1 MKTSRHYFISDNL
14 DDIDLLDEQL
24 EGEGLSWAQ
33 IHVLSNDDV
42 GVARHI
48 HLHEVTSLLRQDVI
62 HSAQVG
68 AIVGFLG
75 ALLIILVAYAF
86 ELPTGMSGWV
96 PYAFLA
102 VAVFGLSIWEGGL
115 FGIQEPNHHFRQ
127 FQTALDQGKHVF
139 FVDLDEAQ
147 ERILSNSLEGHP
159 TLKLQSLEA
168 GSPHWLIAS
177 YDRVIG
183 FLDRNLLSQSQI

>member
-1 MKTSRHYFISDNL
+1 MKTARHYFISDNL

-24 EGEGLSWAQ
+24 ESEGLSSAQ

-48 HLHEVTSLLRQDVI
+48 HLHEVISVLRQDTF

-75 ALLIILVAYAF
+75 ALLVILVAYAF
-86 ELPTGMSGWV
+86 KLPTGTTGWV

-102 VAVFGLSIWEGGL
+102 VAVFGLCIWEGGL

-127 FQTALDQGKHVF
+127 FQAALEQGKHVF
-139 FVDLDEAQ
+139 FVDLDKEQ
-147 ERILSNSLEGHP
+147 ERILSSSLATHP
-159 TLKLQSLEA
+159 TLKLQSLDA
-168 GSPHWLIAS
+168 GSPHWMIAS
-177 YDRVIG
+177 YDRIVR